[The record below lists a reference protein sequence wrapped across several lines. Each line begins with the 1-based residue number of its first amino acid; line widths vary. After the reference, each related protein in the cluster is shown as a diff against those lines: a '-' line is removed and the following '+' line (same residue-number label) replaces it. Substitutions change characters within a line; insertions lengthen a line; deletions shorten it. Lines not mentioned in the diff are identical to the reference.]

1 MKALQLMA
9 PFQNPRFAFQ
19 QAHNITRHLRRDKER
34 CVLDNANSA
43 ISSASNGRASGMWEP
58 LIMPLIICFG
68 LTSGI
73 TLMNWLPRYFVN
85 IHVKPIVNTQSYKVK
100 ADLH

>member
-9 PFQNPRFAFQ
+9 PFQNPRFEFQ

-43 ISSASNGRASGMWEP
+43 ISSASNGRATGMWEP
-58 LIMPLIICFG
+58 FDNAVNNLFWTYIG
-68 LTSGI
+68 DYTDE
-73 TLMNWLPRYFVN
+73 LPSAILCQYPR
-85 IHVKPIVNTQSYKVK
+85 
-100 ADLH
+100 